1 MAIKRRPVTAVN
13 AKDPAWIIALWIAIH
28 GGDPAPEISAKK
40 ANEAAMAI
48 IRALTAIWIRPRPR
62 PWLLRWVSD
71 GTCSFPK
78 IPSG

>member
-13 AKDPAWIIALWIAIH
+13 AKDPAWIIALWITIH
-28 GGDPAPEISAKK
+28 GGDPAPKISAKK

-62 PWLLRWVSD
+62 GAAL
-71 GTCSFPK
+71 GQ
-78 IPSG
+78 